1 LGLYLENNLNL
12 GDLKV
17 QVFFGTLGGERISST
32 VFLYGMLLFR
42 QAVKPFWLYS
52 VSEVTIP

>member
-1 LGLYLENNLNL
+1 MVLQLENNLNL
-12 GDLKV
+12 GGLKI
-17 QVFFGTLGGERISST
+17 QVFLQTLGGERVSSI

-42 QAVKPFWLYS
+42 QTVKPLWLNS